1 MRGWGQEEKGLGR
14 LGLARDRPG
23 QLIWGQL
30 QGGGGG
36 GGPCVGRGRAEGGR
50 VS

>member
-30 QGGGGG
+30 QGGGEEDDL
-36 GGPCVGRGRAEGGR
+36 A
-50 VS
+50 